1 VSSKTHKSNQMGN
14 LKSFT
19 ETGLICKK
27 DLAPDINKLHNLTT
41 GIIMYLGGHCIEMLK
56 NGYFLYRPT
65 GKGRGKRS
73 RDLSVVEKFMY
84 NEVSSVAHKN

>member
-1 VSSKTHKSNQMGN
+1 MGN

>member
-1 VSSKTHKSNQMGN
+1 MGN

-41 GIIMYLGGHCIEMLK
+41 DIIMYLGGHCIEMLK
-56 NGYFLYRPT
+56 DGYFLYRPT

-73 RDLSVVEKFMY
+73 RELAVVEKFMY